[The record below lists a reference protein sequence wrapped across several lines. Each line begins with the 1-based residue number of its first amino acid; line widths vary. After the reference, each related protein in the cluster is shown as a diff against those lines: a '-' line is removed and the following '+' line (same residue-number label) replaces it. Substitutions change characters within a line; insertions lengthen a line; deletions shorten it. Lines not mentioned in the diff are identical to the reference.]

1 MISWVRT
8 MSHYDLYVHI
18 TYNRIIDTY
27 CASITTAASEFIIPE
42 WLISHLWTDCLTPIG
57 ADGDWGASWKQ
68 QLGRLSLIGLSILDH
83 PWIPRVGLQLDFLV
97 EFQDRWSSW
106 ISCCFVCEIVI
117 MWNFHEDKN
126 SFYVVLHILRII
138 LICLAQR
145 LELLQIDE
153 HRVYSLKWVVYS
165 TLGSE

>member
-8 MSHYDLYVHI
+8 MSHYDLYLHI
-18 TYNRIIDTY
+18 TYNLIIDTY